1 VRSCASPSVRLRFE
15 VLKFFPIFH
24 WARLST
30 RKDLGSDLS
39 AGAIT
44 TVLLVPQGLAYA
56 MVAGLP
62 PVVGLYAAI
71 LPAVLYA
78 ILGTSRD
85 LSVGPTSIVA
95 IMVAT
100 ATAGVG
106 NGIDPVAAALILAAL
121 SGLILLFMGL
131 LRMGVFA
138 NLLSA
143 PVLTGFS
150 SGAAI
155 VIMADQLRHFAGIDL
170 PAGLQPHELIAYLAA
185 RLSILNLQT
194 ILLGGAALALLLAA
208 TGTTRT
214 GRRLQAVT
222 ARLAPVIV
230 LALGA
235 IVVLLFGMERVPLVG
250 EISARPPVLDIT
262 MPGIAAWISL
272 LPSAAL
278 ISIIVFVESVSIG
291 KYLAGRRRETVD
303 ADQELIALGAANL
316 GSALSGAMPAAGSFS
331 RSTVNYNAGAHSQ
344 FSSIFLALFT
354 AATLLLLAPLFS
366 GLPKAVLAAVI
377 IVAVAG
383 LVDLRSIPETWR
395 YSKADGAS
403 NLVTFLGVLAYGV
416 EPGLIMGVLL
426 SVLLYLWRTGHPNV
440 AVVGRLPHSTEFRSV
455 ERHKVE
461 TWPELLLVRVDE
473 NLYFANAS
481 HVQDMITRE
490 LQKRPG
496 VRHLVLV
503 MGGVGFVDSSAL
515 RSLQLAVDTLREAGV
530 AIHLADVKGPVM
542 DRLRRT
548 RIFEQL
554 APGQVFPTAQH
565 AVAALAGASEREK
578 ELIPM

>member
-1 VRSCASPSVRLRFE
+1 VPSRAI
-15 VLKFFPIFH
+15 KYFPILH
-24 WARLST
+24 WIRLTT
-30 RKDLGSDLS
+30 RQNLLGDITA
-39 AGAIT
+39 AGIV

-71 LPAVLYA
+71 LPALLYA
-78 ILGTSRD
+78 LLGTSRD
-85 LSVGPTSIVA
+85 LSVGPTSIAA
-95 IMVAT
+95 IMVA
-100 ATAGVG
+100 AAISGAGAGV
-106 NGIDPVAAALILAAL
+106 DPVAGAMILATL
-121 SGLILLFMGL
+121 SGLILLAMGL

-138 NLLSA
+138 NLLSQ

-155 VIMADQLRHFAGIDL
+155 VIMADQLRHFAGIEL
-170 PAGLQPHELIAYLAA
+170 PTGLQPHEMLAYLGGRAA
-185 RLSILNLQT
+185 VLNLET
-194 ILLGGAALALLLAA
+194 MVLGALSLAFLLAA

-214 GRRLQAVT
+214 GRRTQAVT

-235 IVVLLFGMERVPLVG
+235 GAVWAFGLERVPLVG
-250 EISARPPVLDIT
+250 AISARPPVLDID
-262 MPGIAAWISL
+262 MPGAGAWIAL
-272 LPSAAL
+272 APSAAL

-291 KYLAGRRRETVD
+291 KYLASRRRESVD
-303 ADQELIALGAANL
+303 ADQELVALGTANL
-316 GSALSGAMPAAGSFS
+316 GSALSGALPVAGSFS
-331 RSTVNYNAGAHSQ
+331 RSMVNFNSGAHSQ
-344 FSSIFLALFT
+344 LSSVLLALFVT
-354 AATLLLLAPLFS
+354 ATLLVFAPLFS

-416 EPGLIMGVLL
+416 EAGLVMGVLL
-426 SVLLYLWRTGHPNV
+426 SVLLYLWRTGHPNI
-440 AVVGRLPHSTEFRSV
+440 AIVGRLPHSTEFRSV

-461 TWPELLLVRVDE
+461 TWPEILLVRVDE
-473 NLYFANAS
+473 HLYFANAG

-490 LQKRPG
+490 FQKRPG
-496 VRHLVLV
+496 IKHLVLV
-503 MGGVGFVDSSAL
+503 MSGVGFVDSSAL
-515 RSLQLAVDTLREAGV
+515 GVLRLSAETLREAGV
-530 AIHLADVKGPVM
+530 TIHLADVKGPVM

-548 RIFEQL
+548 KIFEQI
-554 APGQVFPTAQH
+554 APGQVFPTAQM
-565 AVAALAGASEREK
+565 AVTALSRAAEHEH